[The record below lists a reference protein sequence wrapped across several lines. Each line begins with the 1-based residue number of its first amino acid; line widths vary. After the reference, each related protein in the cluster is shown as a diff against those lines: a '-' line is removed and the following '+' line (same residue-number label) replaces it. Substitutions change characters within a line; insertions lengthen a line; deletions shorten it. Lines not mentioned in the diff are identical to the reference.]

1 MEKEKIGR
9 ISALTALSRQREL
22 TPEETAERDALRKE
36 YIADYRENM
45 RQMLQNVRI
54 REEDGTLSPL
64 RRKDEPSA

>member
-1 MEKEKIGR
+1 MEKEKIER

>member
-1 MEKEKIGR
+1 MEKEKIER

-22 TPEETAERDALRKE
+22 TPEETAEREALRKE

>member
-1 MEKEKIGR
+1 MEKERIER

-22 TPEETAERDALRKE
+22 TPEETAEREALRKE